1 MAEREAYGFSRRDA
15 EQIIDLLGQSPE
27 PRSHYKYPPNT
38 YQRYY
43 VFELLN
49 DNWGSF
55 LTVETGFI
63 VYYTAAKI
71 YNLNGS
77 LALDEYALWDP
88 LGTFNTLGRGDR
100 GICAP
105 ASPDYFLALQAP
117 CGG

>member
-15 EQIIDLLGQSPE
+15 EQIIDLLGQGPE
-27 PRSHYKYPPNT
+27 PRSHYQYPPNT

-43 VFELLN
+43 IFELLN
-49 DNWGSF
+49 NNWGSF
-55 LTVETGFI
+55 ITPVTGI
-63 VYYTAAKI
+63 LVYLNEAKI
-71 YNLNGS
+71 YHLNGS
-77 LALDEYALWDP
+77 IALDKYTIWDP
-88 LGTFNTLGRGDR
+88 LGTFNSLGVGAR